1 MKLKKLKNSI
11 KEFFSLDKE
20 ALLKNK
26 SEINELMIK
35 LYEKRK
41 TLEKKIKKCNECE
54 EKKELNKKLK
64 AVNKLIKKAKKNF

>member
-20 ALLKNK
+20 ALLENKNQ
-26 SEINELMIK
+26 INELMIK

-41 TLEKKIKKCNECE
+41 NIEKKIKKCNECE
-54 EKKELNKKLK
+54 EKKELNKKFK